1 MHNLQLGT
9 WLFVD
14 GDMNKIEDFN
24 LFQPLAP
31 GASLQYAQ
39 APQQLL
45 DWAPARELELS
56 ELTEHC
62 SVAIQG
68 TRVTMA
74 PIPRVLPMI
83 AAMRQILSDGWIA
96 HNNIDRV
103 PRNH

>member
-1 MHNLQLGT
+1 METLSIMPLLMHNLQLGT

-45 DWAPARELELS
+45 D
-56 ELTEHC
+56 
-62 SVAIQG
+62 
-68 TRVTMA
+68 
-74 PIPRVLPMI
+74 
-83 AAMRQILSDGWIA
+83 
-96 HNNIDRV
+96 
-103 PRNH
+103 